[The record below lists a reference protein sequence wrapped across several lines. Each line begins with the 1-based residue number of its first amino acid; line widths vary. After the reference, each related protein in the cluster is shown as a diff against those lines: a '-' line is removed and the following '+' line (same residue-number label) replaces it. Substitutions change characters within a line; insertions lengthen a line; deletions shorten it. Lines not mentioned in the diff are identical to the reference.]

1 MIKANSN
8 YETNRRKISYDCP
21 FKKDTE
27 KSHLTSCSM
36 ILRGTSTKF
45 KYLAKTKPRTK
56 LFLPIGQWPRPVRMM
71 KKTGCQKSCWTV
83 PLRQIFKKTFNEI
96 KTHITNFPTV
106 LLYFLIVP
114 SLYFVIHFRT
124 LQMLK
129 VSWASYAPVF
139 FIVLL
144 FSCLHTYSLF
154 LRFVKISG
162 LSKNIFIFKAWML
175 SGRSFSLLFFIENNY
190 TLKMHI
196 ENEVI

>member
-56 LFLPIGQWPRPVRMM
+56 LFLPCGQWPRPVRMM
-71 KKTGCQKSCWTV
+71 KKTVCWKSCWTV

-96 KTHITNFPTV
+96 KTNITNFPTV

-129 VSWASYAPVF
+129 VSWASYAPVY

-144 FSCLHTYSLF
+144 FSCLLIHF
-154 LRFVKISG
+154 LSDLLKFQDLAKIFSFLKPECCPG
-162 LSKNIFIFKAWML
+162 D
-175 SGRSFSLLFFIENNY
+175 RSVCYFLLKTII
-190 TLKMHI
+190 H
-196 ENEVI
+196 